1 MSKPKIMILGT
12 FHMEHSGDL
21 FQTEMDNVLSDK
33 RQKEIRQ
40 VIEKVKHYKPT
51 KVAVE
56 VEKKENNQKNK
67 DYQDFLVGNYQ
78 LGMNEVDQIGYRIAA
93 ELNHPEVYCIDWM
106 ERGVAT
112 RAAGEVYQWAKI
124 NEPDLFQLIYGEL
137 EGMFKRNSRYQ
148 SILEMYQEIN
158 KPEMIKMHQKMYI
171 NSARLKSMEEYIGL
185 DWLLWWYQRNLII
198 FTNVTELIETDDE
211 RILGEP
217 M

>member
-1 MSKPKIMILGT
+1 
-12 FHMEHSGDL
+12 
-21 FQTEMDNVLSDK
+21 
-33 RQKEIRQ
+33 
-40 VIEKVKHYKPT
+40 
-51 KVAVE
+51 
-56 VEKKENNQKNK
+56 
-67 DYQDFLVGNYQ
+67 
-78 LGMNEVDQIGYRIAA
+78 
-93 ELNHPEVYCIDWM
+93 M

-158 KPEMIKMHQKMYI
+158 NPEVIKMHQKMYI

-211 RILGEP
+211 RILLIIGGAHVEILNNFLRDSDLVEVE
-217 M
+217 MAHDFLS